1 MKKNNSLNV
10 VRMENNKQRMYAS
23 ILYRVFDMES
33 LEGFGLL
40 NQNQEMNDQIHGVVL
55 AKNK

>member
-1 MKKNNSLNV
+1 
-10 VRMENNKQRMYAS
+10 MENNKQRMYAS
-23 ILYRVFDMES
+23 ILYRVFEMET

-40 NQNQEMNDQIHGVVL
+40 NQNQEMNDQIYGVVL